1 MKRQLILLSSLLFCA
16 PAFATEAPA
25 ARTIDMTT
33 VITDLHGKPV
43 PDGTQVTPD
52 DPKCE
57 KCAPLT
63 LGTVIANA
71 LLADR
76 RDEPNLSAIDK
87 AKRGV
92 LAMRIVDD
100 TAAVLTAPQ
109 VSEIERL
116 LNIWSPL
123 VVARALPLIDPAT
136 DLSPK

>member
-1 MKRQLILLSSLLFCA
+1 MKRLILAALLLSV
-16 PAFATEAPA
+16 PAFAAEAP
-25 ARTIDMTT
+25 RTIDMTT
-33 VITDLHGKPV
+33 VITDLHGKPL
-43 PDGTQVTPD
+43 PDGSKATAD

-63 LGTVIANA
+63 LGTVVASA
-71 LLADR
+71 LLAER
-76 RDEPNLSAIDK
+76 KDEPNLSTVDK

-100 TAAVLTAPQ
+100 KAAVLTAPQ

-116 LNIWSPL
+116 LNAWSLL

-136 DLSPK
+136 DLSGK